1 MRNENESSYYNM
13 DKRKDEN
20 QLKYAQQHLANERTY
35 LAWVRT
41 AAAILGVG
49 FLVTSLHL
57 SMGISENLLIMILG
71 ISTGFLGIVTIILAT
86 ISYFKKEKQIRKQTF
101 YSSYIMIYFFSLLW
115 IIIALVATLYI
126 TQILI

>member
-1 MRNENESSYYNM
+1 M
-13 DKRKDEN
+13 DMKKDDN

-41 AAAILGVG
+41 AVAILGIG

-57 SMGISENLLIMILG
+57 SMGISENLLIVILG
-71 ISTGFLGIVTIILAT
+71 ISTGFLGVLTIILASV
-86 ISYFKKEKQIRKQTF
+86 SYFKKEKQIRKQTF
-101 YSSYIMIYFFSLLW
+101 YSSYTMIYFFSLLW

-126 TQILI
+126 TQILV

>member
-1 MRNENESSYYNM
+1 MNERN
-13 DKRKDEN
+13 DDN

-49 FLVTSLHL
+49 FLVTSLHY
-57 SMGISENLLIMILG
+57 SMGISENLLIVILG
-71 ISTGFLGIVTIILAT
+71 IFTGLLGIVTIIMAS
-86 ISYFKKEKQIRKQTF
+86 ISYFKKEKQILRQTF
-101 YSSYIMIYFFSLLW
+101 YPSHMVIYFFSLL
-115 IIIALVATLYI
+115 LVILTLIATLYI